1 MSHKYGVERDKPRLK
16 THKRERLNRCNG
28 QAFVFKHGEANM
40 NMPILP
46 QESGSSNQVTMTSPE
61 IVDFINAHRQSV
73 ATIEKPYVELHH
85 RSFTSKVPQVLGIS
99 NAANFL
105 ASQNYGNNNTRQIYV
120 FPKREA
126 CLMAMSYSY
135 ELQAQIF
142 DRMTAM
148 EEALKKPVLNLDD
161 PAFLRQ
167 ALLGYTEKVIELEH
181 KVQVLEPKAKGL
193 DRIADCTNV
202 LGIREAAKVLKIGQN
217 QLAQYLVDHKV
228 VYRDQY
234 SKIQAY
240 QKSIDQKLVHV
251 VTSAPRLTESG
262 EKVFTQVKLTQKL
275 ITRIAKWL
283 EQGVAA

>member
-1 MSHKYGVERDKPRLK
+1 
-16 THKRERLNRCNG
+16 
-28 QAFVFKHGEANM
+28 M
-40 NMPILP
+40 NMPTLP
-46 QESGSSNQVTMTSPE
+46 QESGNSNQVTMTSPE

-73 ATIEKPYVELHH
+73 ATTEKPYVELHH
-85 RSFTSKVPQVLGIS
+85 RSFMSKVPQVLGIS

-148 EEALKKPVLNLDD
+148 EEALKKPALNLDD

-181 KVQVLEPKAKGL
+181 QVQLQAPKVAFVDKYVAGNGNKTFRQVAKLLQIKEYKFREFLESN
-193 DRIADCTNV
+193 RIMYKLNGEWT
-202 LGIREAAKVLKIGQN
+202 
-217 QLAQYLVDHKV
+217 
-228 VYRDQY
+228 
-234 SKIQAY
+234 AY
-240 QKSIDQKLVHV
+240 QNHV
-251 VTSAPRLTESG
+251 DAKRFHVKTGVSDSG
-262 EKVFTQVKLTQKL
+262 HAFNHALFTPKGVEW
-275 ITRIAKWL
+275 IAGELAKFNL
-283 EQGVAA
+283 RGAA